1 VNSTAQLDRLAAS
14 AKTTLF
20 YGPWHRR
27 SPFFEKT
34 LGAGV
39 TGFDID
45 NHMYI
50 PAYFAVPVE
59 EYWHLL
65 NHDGDAVLRPRPL
78 HLDRVHLRLVDGSST
93 PRRRSRW
100 ATLDPSGH
108 DGAGHEAAPATK
120 RRRPGRRHR
129 RMTAT

>member
-1 VNSTAQLDRLAAS
+1 MNSTAQLDRLAAS

-78 HLDRVHLRLVDGSST
+78 HLDRYTSGSST
-93 PRRRSRW
+93 VPRRLDEGPAGPRLIPP
-100 ATLDPSGH
+100 ATT
-108 DGAGHEAAPATK
+108 APATK
-120 RRRPGRRHR
+120 RRRPRSGAGQGAD
-129 RMTAT
+129 TAE